1 MTDIEIKTRS
11 IYDELSPAEQKVA
24 WYFLQNLGSVFDDP
38 IAVLAEKSGVSQVMW
53 VRFCKALGFS
63 GLKDMKKNL
72 FFQLSQQRTEAAAPS
87 MDFLDTRTYSSVE
100 GIISGVEAGALEAV
114 RSTAQILV
122 PAVLE
127 EVAAKVSKADTVRLF
142 GVGASGLVANDLY
155 YKLLRID
162 MNAVFCTDLHVQLT
176 YITAAKPGDVAIFF
190 SNSGNTTEI
199 LELARA
205 ARERG
210 ACVVAVT
217 KYGQNQLSE
226 LADFVLPTSSPEL
239 QFRSGATSSR
249 LAALF
254 VVDVLFTTLCNKNY
268 ETVAKPLAE
277 SYTQCSRHHV

>member
-11 IYDELSPAEQKVA
+11 IYDQLSPAEQKVA

-100 GIISGVEAGALEAV
+100 DIINGVEAGSLEAV

-142 GVGASGLVANDLY
+142 GVGASGLMANDLY

>member
-190 SNSGNTTEI
+190 SNSGNTTEM

-277 SYTQCSRHHV
+277 SYTQCSRHHA